1 MEYFSR
7 RDLCQTKETRKTI
20 VTTIVRVP
28 VVDSKAERKR
38 ADDLVE
44 DRKKDRKGEE
54 VDHEVDHREA
64 EVDCRAAAAVLDR
77 ANVIVFVRAGL
88 ITRPCC

>member
-1 MEYFSR
+1 
-7 RDLCQTKETRKTI
+7 

-54 VDHEVDHREA
+54 ADHKEA
-64 EVDCRAAAAVLDR
+64 EVDRRAAAAVLDR

>member
-44 DRKKDRKGEE
+44 DRKEDRKGE
-54 VDHEVDHREA
+54 EVDHREA
-64 EVDCRAAAAVLDR
+64 EVDRRAAAAVLDR
-77 ANVIVFVRAGL
+77 ANVIVFVRAG
-88 ITRPCC
+88 